1 MARDGGAPNS
11 AMVPPEAGSRPSS
24 IRISVVLPAPLAP
37 SRPTISPGPTR
48 RLTSRTAV
56 KWPNRRVTAAH
67 SASGAPPAGPAPSA
81 TSRGGAL
88 GRAAGPGP
96 GWGSLARAA
105 TVTAS

>member
-1 MARDGGAPNS
+1 M
-11 AMVPPEAGSRPSS
+11 
-24 IRISVVLPAPLAP
+24 RISVVLPAPLAP

-56 KWPNRRVTAAH
+56 KWPNRRVTVAH
-67 SASGAPPAGPAPSA
+67 SASATPSAGPASSM
-81 TSRGGAL
+81 TGQGGGL
-88 GRAAGPGP
+88 GRAAGPGS